1 MADKLP
7 ENMAELLSQIEHE
20 WKELWRTVGRLSPE
34 QMTTPD
40 SGGWSPKDNLA
51 HLAEWMRY
59 MQDCY
64 LKKKPAAESMNIPA
78 ATYAALDEDGVNAV
92 LLERNRDR
100 PVSEVVD
107 GLKRTYAAA
116 LETLRSMPF
125 EDMMKPLQADDPE
138 NGPVIDWVLRNTS
151 AHFLEHRQNIEKQL

>member
-1 MADKLP
+1 MADRLP
-7 ENMAELLSQIEHE
+7 GNMAELLSEIERE

-78 ATYAALDEDGVNAV
+78 ATYADLDEDGVNAV
-92 LLERNRDR
+92 LLKRNRDR
-100 PVSEVVD
+100 PVAEVVD
-107 GLKRTYAAA
+107 GLKRTYAEV

-125 EDMMKPLQADDPE
+125 GDLMKPMQPDDPE
-138 NGPVIDWVLRNTS
+138 KRPVILWVLGNTS
-151 AHFLEHRQNIEKQL
+151 EHFLEHRRNIDKQL